1 MSYLATQIAG
11 VLALESDKPA
21 VIFKDRKI
29 SWREV
34 NRTAGALKAKL
45 DGLGVPKAGG
55 VGVMLRN
62 RPQNYA
68 AILGVVTGERCVI
81 TLNPIMPDNKVA
93 ADIRNLKPSVVVA
106 SPDDWARDEIV
117 AAAREIGAVGIVLGD
132 GADFDIKLQPGLET
146 MGKGPFGDPLPGI
159 AVLMLTSGTTGEPK
173 RAPLTY
179 HQLELNLKRARRADP
194 TRKDDDP
201 PAVRDETAILFSPF
215 VHISGMYFALTA
227 AVDGRT
233 MYLLEKFSIDE
244 WRKAIAVV
252 KPATAGGPPTVLKMI
267 LDANIPKE
275 ELASIK
281 AFTCG
286 TAPISP
292 DTVDIFVERYGTP
305 VLSTYGATEFAG
317 AICGWSYANFQKYWA
332 TKRGSAGRM
341 HPGIEARTVDRET
354 FEPLP
359 AGEVGIL
366 ELRGA
371 VLGDGKTWIRVSDLA
386 KVDPEHF
393 LWIVGRADNAII
405 RGGFKV
411 LPDHVVKA
419 IEQHPAIKEASVV
432 GIPDAR
438 LGAVPVAA
446 YVVKPGAKAPT
457 AEELSTFLREQ
468 LTAYQVPVKFRQVD
482 ELPRTPSMKVSMPAV
497 KALFEDEKAGA

>member
-1 MSYLATQIAG
+1 
-11 VLALESDKPA
+11 
-21 VIFKDRKI
+21 
-29 SWREV
+29 
-34 NRTAGALKAKL
+34 
-45 DGLGVPKAGG
+45 
-55 VGVMLRN
+55 
-62 RPQNYA
+62 
-68 AILGVVTGERCVI
+68 
-81 TLNPIMPDNKVA
+81 
-93 ADIRNLKPSVVVA
+93 
-106 SPDDWARDEIV
+106 
-117 AAAREIGAVGIVLGD
+117 
-132 GADFDIKLQPGLET
+132 
-146 MGKGPFGDPLPGI
+146 
-159 AVLMLTSGTTGEPK
+159 
-173 RAPLTY
+173 
-179 HQLELNLKRARRADP
+179 
-194 TRKDDDP
+194 
-201 PAVRDETAILFSPF
+201 
-215 VHISGMYFALTA
+215 
-227 AVDGRT
+227 
-233 MYLLEKFSIDE
+233 
-244 WRKAIAVV
+244 
-252 KPATAGGPPTVLKMI
+252 VLKMI

-292 DTVDIFVERYGTP
+292 DTVDQFVERYGTP

-317 AICGWSYANFQKYWA
+317 AICGWSYSNFQKYWA

-359 AGEVGIL
+359 PGEVGVL

-371 VLGDGKTWIRVSDLA
+371 VLGDGENWVRVSDLA

-419 IEQHPAIKEASVV
+419 IEKHPAIKEASVV

-446 YVVKPGAKAPT
+446 YVVKPGETAPS
-457 AEELSTFLREQ
+457 AEELTAFLREE
-468 LTAYQVPVKFRQVD
+468 LTPYQVPVQFRQVD

-497 KALFEDEKAGA
+497 KALFETETAGA